1 MTNPTAG
8 LAVPRRSGPGALALF
23 AGPLAWF
30 AELNLGYALATEPCF
45 ATDQRLAAPAPNWAW
60 THAGL
65 FGLAGLC
72 LVVALWSFLIC
83 WAALRR
89 ESGTA
94 DSITAAGNR
103 CRFAALWGVAFG
115 GGFFVATLLTGVG
128 LVLLPRCGG

>member
-1 MTNPTAG
+1 MTSPTASPR
-8 LAVPRRSGPGALALF
+8 LQRRSGPGPLALF

-30 AELNLGYALATEPCF
+30 AELNIGYVLATQPCF
-45 ATDQRLAAPAPNWAW
+45 ATDQRLSAPAPDAAW

-65 FGLAGLC
+65 FGLASLC
-72 LVVALWSFLIC
+72 LVVALWSLLVS

-89 ESGTA
+89 GSG
-94 DSITAAGNR
+94 DR
-103 CRFAALWGVAFG
+103 HRFAAVWGVAFG